1 MGFSFNGNTPKEI
14 YYNTHEVKKLIYN
27 NNVVWKKRLPSGY
40 KEVEYIESSNGA
52 YLLINYNLKGHT
64 ELDMKLNYTD
74 EQSTGC
80 AILGNSKAGTGS
92 VSNPKYNI
100 TSSSSTS
107 SLGYYYYSG
116 SYAAFSPTFSLLTH
130 DEFVLKTR
138 VENDKLNIYVNDTVN
153 TRNINLAEF
162 TCSEKTT
169 IFGIPR
175 TYKKPKS
182 LLL

>member
-1 MGFSFNGNTPKEI
+1 MAFSFNGNNPKEI
-14 YYNTHEVKKLIYN
+14 YYNGKEVKKLVYN
-27 NNVVWKKRLPSGY
+27 NILVWKKRLPSGFQ
-40 KEVEYIESSNGA
+40 EVEYIESSNGA
-52 YLLINYNLKGHT
+52 YLQINYNLKGHT
-64 ELDMKLNYTD
+64 ELDMKLNYID
-74 EQSTGC
+74 EQSTACG
-80 AILGNSKAGTGS
+80 ILGNAKAGTGS
-92 VSNPKYNI
+92 VSNPKFII

-116 SYAAFSPTFSLLTH
+116 SYAAFSPSFNLLTH

-153 TRNINLAEF
+153 TRNINLSEF

-175 TYKKPKS
+175 TYKRPKS